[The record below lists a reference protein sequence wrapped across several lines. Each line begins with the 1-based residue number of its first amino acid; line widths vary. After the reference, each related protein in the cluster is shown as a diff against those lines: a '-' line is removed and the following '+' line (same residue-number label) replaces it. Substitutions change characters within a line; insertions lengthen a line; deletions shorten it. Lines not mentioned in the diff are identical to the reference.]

1 MEAYLKTIGYEGR
14 RDVTIDTLKALQAAH
29 ARTIPLEN
37 LGFMCGEKVLHCPLA
52 VCRRIVLGGRGG
64 ASPEL
69 NGAYCWLLQQLGFQ
83 AYLVACQLY
92 DHQSG
97 SFLPEGSHIAVLVSL
112 GRKRFLTDVSC
123 PAFSKEPVVIVPHK
137 VQTDAVGGRHRL
149 RRHDEMTWSFQKLFF
164 TSFDGPLFEECD
176 IAPDP
181 NPPWTTVYRF
191 SLIPVVLEDFKHLTT
206 VFYQNVKS
214 SKGERLFSPK
224 RDPLVMAHTK
234 RGRKFLIG
242 KRFCTVIYK
251 EGVARKTVTE
261 IDTSE
266 EMADVIWREFG
277 IKLLEEKQLM
287 TRIDLL
293 YERRTRRSSI

>member
-14 RDVTIDTLKALQAAH
+14 RDVTPNTLKALQAAH

-83 AYLVACQLY
+83 ANLVACQLY

-97 SFLPEGSHIAVLVSL
+97 SFLPEGSHIAVLVAL
-112 GRKRFLTDVSC
+112 GRKRYLTDVSC
-123 PAFSKEPVVIVPHK
+123 PTFSKEPMVIVPHK
-137 VQTDAVGGRHRL
+137 VQTDAVGSRHRF
-149 RRHDEMTWSFQKLFF
+149 RRHDEMTWSFQKMFYTGF
-164 TSFDGPLFEECD
+164 EGPLFEDCD
-176 IAPDP
+176 VAPDP
-181 NPPWTTVYRF
+181 NPPWTTVYRL
-191 SLIPVVLEDFKHLTT
+191 SLFPCVLEDFKHLTT

-214 SKGERLFSPK
+214 PKGVKLFSPQK
-224 RDPLVMAHTK
+224 EPLILRHTV
-234 RGRKFLIG
+234 RGKKFLLG
-242 KRFCTVIYK
+242 KRFCTVVYK
-251 EGVARKTVTE
+251 EGVARKTVTD

-266 EMADVIWREFG
+266 ELADVIWREFG
-277 IKLLEEKQLM
+277 IRMFDEKQLM
-287 TRIDLL
+287 TKIDLL
-293 YERRTRRSSI
+293 FERRVRRSSI

>member
-1 MEAYLKTIGYEGR
+1 MEAYLKTIGYGGL
-14 RDVTIDTLKALQAAH
+14 RDVTTDTLKALQAAH

-83 AYLVACQLY
+83 ATLVACELY
-92 DHQSG
+92 NHQSS
-97 SFLPEGSHIAVLVSL
+97 SFLPEGSHIAVLVGL
-112 GRKRFLTDVSC
+112 GRKRFLTDISC
-123 PAFSKEPVVIVPHK
+123 PTFSKEPMVIVPHK
-137 VQTDAVGGRHRL
+137 VQTDAVGSRHRL
-149 RRHDEMTWSFQKLFF
+149 RRHDEMTWSFQKMFF
-164 TSFDGPLFEECD
+164 TRFEGPLFEECD

-191 SLIPVVLEDFKHLTT
+191 SLIPIVLEDFKHLTN
-206 VFYQNVKS
+206 VFYQNFKS
-214 SKGERLFSPK
+214 PKGEKLFSPK
-224 RDPLVMAHTK
+224 KDPLVMRHTT
-234 RGRKFLIG
+234 RGRKFLLG
-242 KRFCTVIYK
+242 KRFCTLVYK
-251 EGVARKTVTE
+251 EGVARKTVTD

-277 IKLLEEKQLM
+277 IRMVDEKQLM
-287 TRIDLL
+287 PRIDLL
-293 YERRTRRSSI
+293 YDQKVRRSSI